1 VLRGSTRQQAKWA
14 ILAALPRRLSLSLS
28 LSVLTAI
35 FPGQPG
41 LAGFIEVLTME
52 VVVTTGA
59 IRRAKF
65 TSNHHHQ
72 QSNIQCFTDRMP
84 FLSPNQQC
92 QSTEGRRL
100 DTKIYWSLTALTPWY
115 SSWCFEA
122 FLRSKS
128 LLSHWLDLLYSS
140 TMTKEETHE
149 DMCVKYRILTTCL
162 HCALASGAVYCNRS
176 CLCVCVFATGG
187 RAVSEP

>member
-1 VLRGSTRQQAKWA
+1 MHYRYAFSFVS
-14 ILAALPRRLSLSLS
+14 ALCCGDQPGNRPSERYSLPCHEDSLSLSLS

-35 FPGQPG
+35 FPGEPG

-128 LLSHWLDLLYSS
+128 LLSH
-140 TMTKEETHE
+140 
-149 DMCVKYRILTTCL
+149 
-162 HCALASGAVYCNRS
+162 
-176 CLCVCVFATGG
+176 
-187 RAVSEP
+187 